1 MEGPPLWVWTTIVG
15 TIIAAKFIYRWQMT
29 NELSEDT
36 KYNDMSINR
45 AKGNS
50 TSMKNGRI
58 IDHK

>member
-1 MEGPPLWVWTTIVG
+1 MEGPPMWVWAIIVG

-29 NELSEDT
+29 KELSKDT
-36 KYNDMSINR
+36 KYSDMSFNR

-50 TSMKNGRI
+50 ASLKNGRI